1 MSWRLPS
8 IALAAALLVA
18 TGGGV
23 AAADAPTTIGIAASV
38 LNRVTIARGPAAQM
52 RAAVPR
58 QPVALADRVETGQRS
73 QLQILLLD
81 RSSFTVG
88 ANARLTI
95 DRFVY
100 DPASGRS
107 VSASV
112 AKGAFRFMSGRPNRG
127 GNSTIA
133 SAAASIGIR
142 GTIVDGVV
150 GADAIAVAGGER
162 GAGPTQNADPQS
174 ATLVIL
180 RGPGNA
186 TRGNAIPGAITVS
199 AGGKTVSLDRPMLA
213 VFIPREG
220 AQPVG
225 PFVMSLPGLTRVQG
239 LILPSLAQW
248 RAATR
253 PAGTGTY
260 VGPPPR
266 GSRRDERGYY
276 DDYPGDP
283 GYDRGDRGSWGT
295 GYGASVPVP
304 NAPPQRPSSERQERN
319 PGPTGGSRSTP
330 VTQQQAPADA
340 PTATTEPAPVAPAA
354 LPEAQPA
361 ASTSE
366 VRAASAP
373 PPADSKTAPN
383 STVAPQRKTSS
394 TYGGKQ

>member
-1 MSWRLPS
+1 MNWRLPS
-8 IALAAALLVA
+8 IALAAALLAA
-18 TGGGV
+18 TGVGV
-23 AAADAPTTIGIAASV
+23 AAANAPRAVGIAASV
-38 LNRVTIARGPAAQM
+38 LNRVTIARGPSAQM

-133 SAAASIGIR
+133 SPAASIGIR

-180 RGPGNA
+180 RGPGTA
-186 TRGNAIPGAITVS
+186 TRGNAIPGAITVT
-199 AGGKTVSLDRPMLA
+199 AGGKTVALDRPMLA

-239 LILPSLAQW
+239 LIFPSLAQW

-260 VGPPPR
+260 VAPQPR

-276 DDYPGDP
+276 DDTQGVHGHDH
-283 GYDRGDRGSWGT
+283 GDRGSWGT
-295 GYGASVPVP
+295 GYGPS
-304 NAPPQRPSSERQERN
+304 APMPIGSPPRPTGERQERT
-319 PGPTGGSRSTP
+319 PGPTGGSRSEPVTEQQTP
-330 VTQQQAPADA
+330 VAA

-354 LPEAQPA
+354 LPAAQAETTSAGPA
-361 ASTSE
+361 T
-366 VRAASAP
+366 RAP
-373 PPADSKTAPN
+373 PPPEAKTAPD
-383 STVAPQRKTSS
+383 TTAAPQRRTSS